1 MFYVTLFGAAGSF
14 IGWLTMKSRISE
26 QRHRPTFQGKPGRHI
41 TARDSSERKT
51 KHRLAI
57 AINQILRDMHLS
69 QAESAR
75 RLGINQPK
83 ISALV
88 HFRLDG
94 FSVERLINFI
104 NALGRDVEIV
114 IRSKPGTRRSG
125 KTLITAA

>member
-1 MFYVTLFGAAGSF
+1 
-14 IGWLTMKSRISE
+14 MKSRISD
-26 QRHRPTFQGKPGRHI
+26 QNHRSSTFQGKPGRHV
-41 TARDSSERKT
+41 TAKDSSERKT
-51 KHRLAI
+51 KRRLAI
-57 AINQILRDMHLS
+57 AINRILRDMHLS

-114 IRSKPGTRRSG
+114 IRSKSGTRKSG